1 MSTELSNYEV
11 LDECDEAS
19 IYAERMNDM
28 GVQAV
33 LASMPKGR
41 SLPECVDCGDDIPE
55 ERQKAIPGV
64 VRCIHCQT
72 LHERVK

>member
-19 IYAERMNDM
+19 LYAERMNDM

-33 LASMPKGR
+33 LANMPKGR
-41 SLPECVDCGDDIPE
+41 LP
-55 ERQKAIPGV
+55 RYTNAWLQPGWTST
-64 VRCIHCQT
+64 RASAWCALTGI
-72 LHERVK
+72 